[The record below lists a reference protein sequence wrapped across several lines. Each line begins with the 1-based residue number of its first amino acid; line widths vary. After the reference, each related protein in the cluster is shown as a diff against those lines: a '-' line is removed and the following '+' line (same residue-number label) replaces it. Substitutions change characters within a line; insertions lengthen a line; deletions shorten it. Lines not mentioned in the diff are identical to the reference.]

1 MGSGNAKSAQILYY
15 YVFQK
20 YIKKYLTSEYSTYRE
35 NTKLKFGYLIHTQ
48 WIKEWKRRINY
59 NTMKS
64 NILDHLNIEST
75 VLNENQENL
84 INYYLEKNNID
95 IDENLSFEIL
105 NKSDYILL
113 NERIISEKFLEN
125 FVDAKTFNEFN
136 LNKNVIAEEVKY
148 IFKNKMLI
156 LFFQKYNTIKL
167 LLYSVRLDN
176 IEYKLINITLSFK
189 YLNEYLLFLN
199 DFEKNSSDNILVY
212 LYGIGIFGHPKIDVY
227 NEQARGSIYQTYQ
240 LINENYKDLTFSR
253 NLQKSKSS
261 KSRSPS
267 PMKIRSNIN
276 NINNISNNIVFN
288 NFRKDNSENYSNDNI
303 NNSEDEL
310 NIKIS
315 QLENLLSQE
324 RKKNK
329 ELIIKISNL
338 ENNFKSK
345 NSQEYILNQRI
356 KELERELISLKEK
369 IKEEN
374 NSFELTPGEK
384 LLAITFISS
393 FKKINRPIA
402 CKNTNV
408 FVRIEEKLYESYPD
422 LKNYDNYFWVNG
434 KKIKRFLT
442 LEENNI
448 NDGDRIM
455 LSQN

>member
-1 MGSGNAKSAQILYY
+1 MTDKSKLQYLGIKKTILRYSQSSSNSIDNFDSESNLYSHSKGLKNGETGYLSGVAKNKNYETDNKGWNRRMDEDDDYKTHYSSKKSEILLGSTSKYSRDNVIL
-15 YVFQK
+15 FNGSEMDKQSQK
-20 YIKKYLTSEYSTYRE
+20 YGNKKYNNKVLAISTGGTR
-35 NTKLKFGYLIHTQ
+35 N
-48 WIKEWKRRINY
+48 
-59 NTMKS
+59 
-64 NILDHLNIEST
+64 
-75 VLNENQENL
+75 
-84 INYYLEKNNID
+84 
-95 IDENLSFEIL
+95 
-105 NKSDYILL
+105 
-113 NERIISEKFLEN
+113 
-125 FVDAKTFNEFN
+125 A
-136 LNKNVIAEEVKY
+136 
-148 IFKNKMLI
+148 
-156 LFFQKYNTIKL
+156 
-167 LLYSVRLDN
+167 
-176 IEYKLINITLSFK
+176 
-189 YLNEYLLFLN
+189 
-199 DFEKNSSDNILVY
+199 KNSSDNILVY

-240 LINENYKDLTFSR
+240 LINENYKDLAFSR
-253 NLQKSKSS
+253 NLQKSKTS
-261 KSRSPS
+261 KSRSPT

-315 QLENLLSQE
+315 QLENLLNQE

-329 ELIIKISNL
+329 ELIIKINNL
-338 ENNFKSK
+338 ENNYKSK
-345 NSQEYILNQRI
+345 NNQEYILTQRI

>member
-20 YIKKYLTSEYSTYRE
+20 YIRKYLTSEYSNYRE
-35 NTKLKFGYLIHTQ
+35 NTKLKFGYLIHPQ

-253 NLQKSKSS
+253 NLQKSKTS

-276 NINNISNNIVFN
+276 NINSISNNIVFN

-369 IKEEN
+369 VKEEN
-374 NSFELTPGEK
+374 NSFELVPG
-384 LLAITFISS
+384 
-393 FKKINRPIA
+393 
-402 CKNTNV
+402 
-408 FVRIEEKLYESYPD
+408 EKLYESYPD

>member
-35 NTKLKFGYLIHTQ
+35 NTKLKFGYLIHPQ

-267 PMKIRSNIN
+267 PMKIRSNIS
-276 NINNISNNIVFN
+276 NINNIRTLFL
-288 NFRKDNSENYSNDNI
+288 FFMI
-303 NNSEDEL
+303 N
-310 NIKIS
+310 
-315 QLENLLSQE
+315 
-324 RKKNK
+324 
-329 ELIIKISNL
+329 
-338 ENNFKSK
+338 
-345 NSQEYILNQRI
+345 
-356 KELERELISLKEK
+356 
-369 IKEEN
+369 
-374 NSFELTPGEK
+374 P
-384 LLAITFISS
+384 
-393 FKKINRPIA
+393 
-402 CKNTNV
+402 
-408 FVRIEEKLYESYPD
+408 
-422 LKNYDNYFWVNG
+422 
-434 KKIKRFLT
+434 
-442 LEENNI
+442 
-448 NDGDRIM
+448 
-455 LSQN
+455 